1 MKDQNIL
8 KKELI
13 GKFVEVL
20 DSTNKS
26 NIGIKGTITDETKYT
41 IKINNK
47 TLFKKNIILKLKNL
61 KIKGEK
67 LLGRPEDRIKVKI
80 K

>member
-1 MKDQNIL
+1 MENIL

-26 NIGIKGTITDETKYT
+26 NIGIKGTVTDETKYT
-41 IKINNK
+41 LKINNK
-47 TLFKKNIILKLKNL
+47 TLFKKNMILKLKNL